1 MNILFISASFPLE
14 KSGIGDS
21 AEKLLSEFDK
31 LKEVNITLLTT
42 SYKEIKEFVSKSQ
55 YKNKT
60 YYFDNWSFSFKK
72 VKEVKRII
80 KEKHIDV
87 IHIDY
92 PGGAYKKGLFA
103 SILPLYIRFSNIFRS
118 NKVRVN
124 LRLHEFTKARLLRKI
139 VVILMLLFSHKVFI
153 PALHDYKTV
162 KKYFGNKI
170 KKTLIGS
177 NIECN
182 KLNKK
187 TDDNYIN
194 LAYFGFVYHN
204 KGVEKLI
211 SIFKDIKAIDKEK
224 KFKFTIMGE
233 IKPGE
238 EDDRSR
244 FHKMICQLIK
254 DSGLEEDIRITG
266 YLSNEDVIKEME
278 KVDIAVLPFDDG
290 LSLRRGSFLAFLG
303 NGVPIVTTDGDDECY
318 DMFKNAKGI
327 FMGKSKEEMIETI
340 LSWSREKDKLIE
352 KGQENQ
358 KLSESFRW
366 DKIAKS
372 MIKEYY
378 N

>member
-1 MNILFISASFPLE
+1 MNMLFISASFPLE

-21 AEKLLSEFDK
+21 AEKLLSEFDNI
-31 LKEVNITLLTT
+31 EDVNTTLLTT
-42 SYKEIKEFVSKSQ
+42 SYPEIKEFISSSK
-55 YKNKT
+55 YKDKT
-60 YYFDNWSFSFKK
+60 YFLNNWNFSFNKLK
-72 VKEVKRII
+72 FVKELI
-80 KEKHIDV
+80 KEKDINV

-92 PGGAYKKGLFA
+92 PGGAYKKGLFV
-103 SILPLYIRFSNIFRS
+103 SILPLCIRFSNLFS
-118 NKVRVN
+118 KKKVMVN

-139 VVILMLLFSHKVFI
+139 VVILMLIFSNKIFI

-162 KKYFGNKI
+162 KKFFGSKV

-177 NIECN
+177 NIETN
-182 KLNKK
+182 KLSKEVHEEY
-187 TDDNYIN
+187 TN

-211 SIFKDIKAIDKEK
+211 DIFKDIKSKDKEK

-238 EDDRSR
+238 DSDRAR

-254 DSGLEEDIRITG
+254 DSGLENDIRITG
-266 YLSNEDVIKEME
+266 YLSNDDVIREMA

-303 NGVPIVTTDGDDECY
+303 NGVPIVTTDGDDECH
-318 DMFKNAKGI
+318 DMFKGATGI

-340 LSWSREKDKLIE
+340 FSWSKDKDKLIE
-352 KGQENQ
+352 KGKENQ
-358 KLSESFRW
+358 RLSENFRW
-366 DKIAKS
+366 DKIAKN
-372 MIKEYY
+372 MIKEY
-378 N
+378 